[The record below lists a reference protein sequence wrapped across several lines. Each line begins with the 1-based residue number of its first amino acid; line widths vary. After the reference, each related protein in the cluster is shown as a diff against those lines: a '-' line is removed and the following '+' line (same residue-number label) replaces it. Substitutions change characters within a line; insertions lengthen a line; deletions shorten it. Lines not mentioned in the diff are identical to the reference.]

1 MQKFGWKKKRTSVTI
16 VKERLRLILSSDR
29 VNSTPEYMERI
40 AEELFL
46 TVSKYIEITPE
57 NFTVQITQSDIH
69 IQLAGEKK

>member
-1 MQKFGWKKKRTSVTI
+1 MEKETYFGA
-16 VKERLRLILSSDR
+16 KERLRLILSSDR

>member
-16 VKERLRLILSSDR
+16 AKERLRLILSSDR

-46 TVSKYIEITPE
+46 TVSKYIEITE
-57 NFTVQITQSDIH
+57 DEFQVEIERTHIYINF
-69 IQLAGEKK
+69 LGEEI

>member
-16 VKERLRLILSSDR
+16 AKVRLRLILSSDR

>member
-1 MQKFGWKKKRTSVTI
+1 MKKKRTSVTI
-16 VKERLRLILSSDR
+16 AKERLRLILSSDR

>member
-1 MQKFGWKKKRTSVTI
+1 MQKFGCKKKRTSVTI
-16 VKERLRLILSSDR
+16 AKERLRLILSSDR

>member
-1 MQKFGWKKKRTSVTI
+1 MQKFGWKKKHTSVTI
-16 VKERLRLILSSDR
+16 AKERLRLILSSDR

>member
-1 MQKFGWKKKRTSVTI
+1 MDGKKKRTSVTI
-16 VKERLRLILSSDR
+16 AKERLRLILSSDR

>member
-1 MQKFGWKKKRTSVTI
+1 MEKKRTSVTI
-16 VKERLRLILSSDR
+16 AKERLRLILSSDR

>member
-1 MQKFGWKKKRTSVTI
+1 MQKFGWTKKRTSVTI
-16 VKERLRLILSSDR
+16 AKERLRLILSSDR

>member
-16 VKERLRLILSSDR
+16 AKERLRLILSSDR

-46 TVSKYIEITPE
+46 TVSKIYRNYTRKLYCSNYTI
-57 NFTVQITQSDIH
+57 
-69 IQLAGEKK
+69 

>member
-16 VKERLRLILSSDR
+16 AKERLRLILSSDR

-46 TVSKYIEITPE
+46 TVSNISKLHPKTLLFKLHNLIYIF
-57 NFTVQITQSDIH
+57 N
-69 IQLAGEKK
+69 

>member
-1 MQKFGWKKKRTSVTI
+1 MEKETYFGNNCKRTTAVDL
-16 VKERLRLILSSDR
+16 V

>member
-1 MQKFGWKKKRTSVTI
+1 MCIR
-16 VKERLRLILSSDR
+16 DR
-29 VNSTPEYMERI
+29 NSTPEYMERI

-69 IQLAGEKK
+69 ILLAGEKK

>member
-1 MQKFGWKKKRTSVTI
+1 MQKFGGKKKRTSVTI
-16 VKERLRLILSSDR
+16 AKERLRLILSSDR

>member
-1 MQKFGWKKKRTSVTI
+1 MQKFGWKKKRTLVTI
-16 VKERLRLILSSDR
+16 AKERLRLILSSDR

>member
-1 MQKFGWKKKRTSVTI
+1 MQKFGWNKKRTSVTI
-16 VKERLRLILSSDR
+16 AKERLRLILSSDR

>member
-1 MQKFGWKKKRTSVTI
+1 MEKKRTSVTI
-16 VKERLRLILSSDR
+16 AKERLRLILSSDR

-57 NFTVQITQSDIH
+57 TLLFKLHNLIYIFN
-69 IQLAGEKK
+69 

>member
-16 VKERLRLILSSDR
+16 AKERLRLILSSDL

>member
-16 VKERLRLILSSDR
+16 AQERLRLILSSDR

>member
-1 MQKFGWKKKRTSVTI
+1 MQKFGWKKKRTSVKI
-16 VKERLRLILSSDR
+16 EKERLRLILSSDR